1 MIQGDHPVDV
11 IKTDLKAED
20 VKMEVGV
27 VIEVTVEV
35 PGKAAQGKVGRDK
48 GEVIRGSIATVLKV
62 EEVRDVAFRVK
73 ADHAA
78 IVLHAKAVR
87 KFSLHSPN

>member
-1 MIQGDHPVDV
+1 
-11 IKTDLKAED
+11 
-20 VKMEVGV
+20 MEVGV
-27 VIEVTVEV
+27 VIEVTAED
-35 PGKAAQGKVGRDK
+35 PGKVAQGKVDLDK
-48 GEVIRGSIATVLKV
+48 VEEIRGSIAIVLKV

-73 ADHAA
+73 ADHAG